1 MEAGAEFSAS
11 RSLIDEIR
19 LENERLH
26 AERKTAARRR
36 RRRNTAIGIAVAA
49 SLVALGVAIRHT
61 AERRRI
67 EGRLEVAQAALAS
80 DSPAELQRAAD
91 ALASNLAVE
100 PAHDDS
106 LGLLAMVRVHQF
118 AEGWIPQDAAEQ
130 AIAQAAEANSPEASL
145 ARGMLAGLLGDFD
158 QARRSYEAHA
168 QGSSAAAVRNDTA
181 WLRGVAALGR
191 PYDRDV
197 VTGAAT
203 AVKAALADDP
213 EWIPNRRVAIAL
225 AHRLGQREEAL
236 TLVQE
241 GRKQDPTHL
250 GLATDEVL
258 LHALL
263 GREIAGVRR
272 AADALLENP
281 GFSPVDRAY
290 VHLALA
296 AVDFH
301 EGDPRAAVER
311 LDEAWREFPKWDNHA
326 RDLAID
332 LALSHGEERHVG
344 ERLEGAALD
353 PTSKAIYD
361 AWRKLVVG
369 DTRSALELLRAA
381 PQDSPRVAQLQALA
395 LVDQHRWEEAEPW
408 LAYAA
413 PTLGG
418 RLDLQ
423 VAEALVG
430 LRRGDATQAREA
442 LEKLAEVH
450 PRGPRVWTA
459 LAHARLDDEDA
470 AAFDEAIEQAVEH
483 EPRPAE
489 AHWLQGQRLGKS
501 TTMDPERLVRAL
513 TAYRA
518 AVESNPVEPRYRVAL
533 GLQYAVMGYPRQA
546 EEELARA
553 TDPETGINDG
563 EALLALA
570 KLLMLAARDE
580 RKPVASD
587 VPALLTRAASTS
599 VNPWW
604 VELEWSRYEL
614 AQATQQSVASARLR
628 VSGVIE
634 QMPRNVEALVVLGE
648 AMSAQ
653 GDYDA
658 ARDSFNAGIRR
669 TLRTVDG
676 PLYLGLAQLDLASGN
691 KRSAASQAFKGW
703 RKLYNEPAT
712 PADLVRAA
720 PFVAQLWTELENA
733 RGARTVMRELT
744 VRVPYHAEAWMLR
757 ARAEFADGQD
767 EKGCEAALKAAELEP
782 KNPMAVALE
791 GDCRVKQRDFKLARA
806 AYERAATLA
815 EGTPLA
821 RELQK
826 KRRRL

>member
-19 LENERLH
+19 LENQRLQ
-26 AERKTAARRR
+26 AERESAARRR
-36 RRRNTAIGIAVAA
+36 RRRNVTIGVAIAV
-49 SLVALGVAIRHT
+49 SLVALGAAVRHT

-67 EGRLEVAQAALAS
+67 EGRLEVAQAALAA
-80 DSPAELQRAAD
+80 DRPAELQRAAD
-91 ALASNLAVE
+91 ALVSNLAVE

-118 AEGWIPQDAAEQ
+118 AEGWITQAE
-130 AIAQAAEANSPEASL
+130 AEDTIARAAEANSPHASL

-191 PYDRDV
+191 PYERDV

-203 AVKAALADDP
+203 AVRTALAEEP
-213 EWIPNRRVAIAL
+213 EWMPNRRVAIAL
-225 AHRLGQREEAL
+225 AHRLGQNGDAL
-236 TLVQE
+236 ELLQE
-241 GRKQDPTHL
+241 GRKLDPTHL
-250 GLATDEVL
+250 GLAADEVV
-258 LHALL
+258 LHALI
-263 GREIAGVRR
+263 GREIGGVRR

-296 AVDFH
+296 AVDYH
-301 EGDPRAAVER
+301 EGDPEAAAER
-311 LDEAWREFPKWDNHA
+311 LDEAWRGFPKWDNHV

-332 LALSHGEERHVG
+332 LALTHGEEQRVG
-344 ERLEGAALD
+344 KWLEGAALE
-353 PTSKAIYD
+353 PTSTTIYD
-361 AWRKLVVG
+361 AWRKLVLG
-369 DTRSALELLRAA
+369 DTRAALAALRAA
-381 PQDSPRVAQLQALA
+381 PQDSPRVALLQALA
-395 LVDQHRWEEAEPW
+395 LVDQHRWEEAESW

-413 PTLGG
+413 PTLGE
-418 RLDLQ
+418 RLDLK
-423 VAEALVG
+423 VAQALVA
-430 LRRGDATQAREA
+430 LRRGDATRARED
-442 LEKLAEVH
+442 LEKLAEAH
-450 PRGPRVWTA
+450 PRAPRVWTA
-459 LAHARLDDEDA
+459 LAHARLDAEDA
-470 AAFDEAIEQAVEH
+470 AGFDDAIARAVEH

-489 AHWLQGQRLGKS
+489 AHWLKGQRLADGD
-501 TTMDPERLVRAL
+501 TTDPDRLVRAL
-513 TAYRA
+513 EAYRS
-518 AVESNPVEPRYRVAL
+518 AVELNPAEPRYRVAL
-533 GLQYAVMGYPRQA
+533 GLLYARMGYPREA
-546 EEELARA
+546 EAELRRA

-563 EALLALA
+563 EALLGLA
-570 KLLMLAARDE
+570 KLLMLAAQDART
-580 RKPVASD
+580 PVAAE

-628 VSGVIE
+628 ASGVVE
-634 QMPRNVEALVVLGE
+634 QMPRNVEARVVLAD
-648 AMSAQ
+648 AMNAQ
-653 GDYDA
+653 GDHDA
-658 ARDSFNAGIRR
+658 ARASLNNGIKT

-676 PLYLGLAQLDLASGN
+676 PLYLGLARLDVVAGN

-703 RKLYNEPAT
+703 RKMYNEPAV
-712 PADLVRAA
+712 PAELMRAA
-720 PFVAQLWTELENA
+720 PFVAELWSELDNA

-744 VRVPYHAEAWMLR
+744 VRVPYHAEAWVMR
-757 ARAEFADGQD
+757 ARAEFADGED
-767 EKGCEAALKAAELEP
+767 ERGCEAALKAVELAPEDP
-782 KNPMAVALE
+782 TAVAVE

-806 AYERAATLA
+806 AYDRAATLA